1 MSQEIETI
9 ISTENG
15 VRISVAEWDD
25 GGVWLSLINR
35 GSSAYTPLTR
45 AEADQLLAGLQAIL
59 SKEVST

>member
-15 VRISVAEWDD
+15 VRVSVSEWYD
-25 GGVWLSLINR
+25 GCVWLSLINR
-35 GSSAYTPLTR
+35 GSSAYTSLTR